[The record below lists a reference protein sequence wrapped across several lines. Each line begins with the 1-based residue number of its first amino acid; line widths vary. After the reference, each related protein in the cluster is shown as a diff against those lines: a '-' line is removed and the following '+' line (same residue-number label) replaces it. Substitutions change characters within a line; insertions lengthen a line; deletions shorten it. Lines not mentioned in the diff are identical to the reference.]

1 MKSILNDFSFSLD
14 FLRVLM
20 YNVRVGSEHSTFLEE
35 IKMIILGKIIDILKF
50 SASTP
55 EMFGWV
61 HILSLI
67 LAIVLGIVL
76 SIVFKGANEK
86 TVRRILLIT
95 SLISIALE
103 IYKQFVFSF
112 SFDGQVVTFDYQWY
126 AFPLQFCSTPM
137 YVGLLAAFI
146 KKKWLHETLCAYLAT
161 YGLFAGLAVM
171 FYPATVFIE
180 LVGINIQTMVCHG
193 LMVSIGIFLLASGYV
208 KPKHKTMLS
217 ALCLFAS
224 IVGVVMILNE
234 VVYYSGILNGE
245 TLNLFFIS
253 RHFEPSLAV
262 YSIFQK
268 LIPYPFCVFFYIFG
282 FSGASYILL
291 LIDMCIHKLVYV
303 INKKH
308 RSVTQ

>member
-1 MKSILNDFSFSLD
+1 
-14 FLRVLM
+14 M
-20 YNVRVGSEHSTFLEE
+20 YNVSVSSKHSTFSEE
-35 IKMIILGKIIDILKF
+35 IKMIIFGKIIDILKL
-50 SASTP
+50 STTTP
-55 EMFGWV
+55 KMYGWV

-67 LAIVLGIVL
+67 LSIALGILL
-76 SIVFKGANEK
+76 SIVFKKANER

-95 SLISIALE
+95 SLITIALE

-112 SFDGQVVTFDYQWY
+112 SFDGQAVTFDYQWY

-137 YVGLLAAFI
+137 YISLLAAFI

-180 LVGINIQTMVCHG
+180 IVGINIQTMVCHG
-193 LMVSIGIFLLASGYV
+193 LMVSIGIFLLATGYV
-208 KPKHKTMLS
+208 KPKHSSMLK
-217 ALCLFAS
+217 ALCLFTS
-224 IVGVVMILNE
+224 IVGVIMILNE

-253 RHFEPSLAV
+253 RHYEPSLAV
-262 YSIFQK
+262 YSIFQN
-268 LIPYPFCVFFYIFG
+268 LVPYPFCVFFYVFG

-291 LIDMCIHKLVYV
+291 LINMGIHKLVSV
-303 INKKH
+303 FEKKNT
-308 RSVTQ
+308 VVVQ